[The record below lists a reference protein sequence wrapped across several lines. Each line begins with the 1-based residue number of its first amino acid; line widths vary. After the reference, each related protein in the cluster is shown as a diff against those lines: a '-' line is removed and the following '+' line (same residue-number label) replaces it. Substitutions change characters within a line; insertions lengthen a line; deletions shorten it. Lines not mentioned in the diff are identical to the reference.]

1 MTGPSDP
8 ADRLDPVD
16 RPDPATPPGGTPP
29 APGRPRDPRI
39 DDHVLDA
46 VVDVLRDHGWA
57 GLSVEAVARR
67 ACVSKPAIYR
77 RWSSLGRLTVD
88 AVARRLLPDAVADT
102 GDLRDD
108 LVAGLGQIVETLA
121 DPPFREAVRGVLSG
135 FAADPDLRARWF
147 EAVLLPRR
155 ASTGRALQ
163 AAIDRGELR
172 ADLDLEQVLDA
183 LAGPLYY
190 RGLFAHGPLD
200 RAFVEATVDGV
211 LAAHRP

>member
-1 MTGPSDP
+1 MT
-8 ADRLDPVD
+8 AA
-16 RPDPATPPGGTPP
+16 PDPPAGGT

-39 DDHVLDA
+39 DGHVLDA
-46 VVDVLRDHGWA
+46 VVDVLRDDGWA

-77 RWSSLGRLTVD
+77 RWSSLGHLIVD
-88 AVARRLLPDAVADT
+88 AVARRLLPDAVPDT
-102 GDLRDD
+102 GDLRAD

-147 EAVLLPRR
+147 DAVLLPRR
-155 ASTGRALQ
+155 ANTGAALQ

>member
-1 MTGPSDP
+1 MTAAGQ
-8 ADRLDPVD
+8 
-16 RPDPATPPGGTPP
+16 PGVSP
-29 APGRPRDPRI
+29 APAGRPRDPRI
-39 DDHVLDA
+39 DDQVLDA
-46 VVDVLRDHGWA
+46 VVEALREDGWA
-57 GLSVEAVARR
+57 ELSVEGVARR
-67 ACVSKPAIYR
+67 AGVSRPAIYR
-77 RWSSLGRLTVD
+77 RWRSLGQLTVD
-88 AVARRLLPDAVADT
+88 AVARRLIPDPIADT
-102 GDLRDD
+102 GDLRAD

-147 EAVLLPRR
+147 DAVLLPRR
-155 ASTGRALQ
+155 ANTGAALQ

-200 RAFVEATVDGV
+200 RGFVEATVDGV